1 MTTQHLT
8 PKLLNNSCLV
18 GQDQG
23 DLDQARRRLLPLI
36 PAASY
41 VLEDAPAALTH
52 ILKDQDVQEF
62 PVLVHTPSQAVLRVK
77 HASQGD
83 LQGWPDD

>member
-1 MTTQHLT
+1 MTTQHPT
-8 PKLLNNSCLV
+8 PKLLKNSCLI

-36 PAASY
+36 PEASY
-41 VLEDAPAALTH
+41 VLGYAPAPLTH

-77 HASQGD
+77 HAGQGD
-83 LQGWPDD
+83 LEGWPDD